1 MHTTRLIP
9 LAAFAVLVLT
19 ACDPAPAVTITVP
32 ADPSVTPS
40 AAPVVSP
47 VVTPSP
53 TFVAHP
59 APVDLRITTSGLL
72 PLTIGMDAATNPGAA
87 MIQWDPT
94 YCYSVE
100 MDITTNTGRW
110 SAAYPSGLFS
120 LNGHYAPAITRI
132 DIWDPVLQTPEGI
145 HVGSTL
151 VDLVAAYPGLVT
163 GTPAFSTTPY
173 WISDAAGIVVFEV
186 GNGTVMGDPGPDQV
200 WFIRVLSAGSDPD
213 YAIASSGNIADA
225 CF

>member
-1 MHTTRLIP
+1 MRSSRLIP
-9 LAAFAVLVLT
+9 LAALAVLVL
-19 ACDPAPAVTITVP
+19 AGCDPAPVATVTVP
-32 ADPSVTPS
+32 GAPSSPPSVTPI
-40 AAPVVSP
+40 
-47 VVTPSP
+47 VTPSP
-53 TFVAHP
+53 TPLFVAHP
-59 APVDLRITTSGLL
+59 APVDLRITTHGLL

-87 MIQWDPT
+87 MIQWDPN

-100 MDITTNTGRW
+100 MGITTDTGRW
-110 SAAYPSGLFS
+110 IATYPSGLFS

-132 DIWDPVLQTPEGI
+132 DVWDPVLRTPEGI

-151 VDLVAAYPGLVT
+151 VDLLAAYPGLTT

-173 WISDAAGIVVFEV
+173 WISDASGIVVFEV
-186 GNGTVMGDPGPDQV
+186 GSGTVTGGPGPDQV

-213 YAIASSGNIADA
+213 YAVASSGNIADA